1 MAKMY
6 GPKECYAPIRENATQ
21 VIISYDKV
29 ADGKKNA
36 YWHEVYFNKNRNANP
51 SLDQIK
57 EAVLADINQ
66 RVKAKI
72 IGGFVWTGINVWLST
87 ENQMNFVQAIAPVTL
102 KIGENEEGEAVYQQF
117 DTQEEL
123 KAFADA
129 CILWRQQ
136 CLQEGWQKKDSIDWS
151 PYEKALEE
159 QSK

>member
-1 MAKMY
+1 MY

-36 YWHEVYFNKNRNANP
+36 YWHEVYFNKNRNAKP

-87 ENQMNFVQAIAPVTL
+87 ENQINFVQAIAPVTL

-136 CLQEGWQKKDSIDWS
+136 CLQEGWQRKDGIDWT

-159 QSK
+159 LSK

>member
-1 MAKMY
+1 MY

-36 YWHEVYFNKNRNANP
+36 YWHEVYFNKNRNAKP

-72 IGGFVWTGINVWLST
+72 IGGFVWNEQPVWFSE
-87 ENQMNFVQAIAPVTL
+87 ENQMNWAQAVCPATF
-102 KIGENEEGEAVYQQF
+102 KIGEQEDVTPIYHDFE
-117 DTQEEL
+117 TQDEMTEFF
-123 KAFADA
+123 KA
-129 CILWRQQ
+129 CTLWKQQ
-136 CLQEGWQKKDSIDWS
+136 CLQEGWQRKDAIDWT

>member
-1 MAKMY
+1 MY

-36 YWHEVYFNKNRNANP
+36 YWHEVYFNKNRNAKP

-87 ENQMNFVQAIAPVTL
+87 ENQINFVQAIAPVTL

>member
-1 MAKMY
+1 MH
-6 GPKECYAPIRENATQ
+6 GPKECFVPVRQDASQ
-21 VIISYDKV
+21 VIVSYDFK

-36 YWHEVYFNKNRNANP
+36 YWHEVYFNKNRNAKP

-123 KAFADA
+123 KAFSDA
-129 CILWRQQ
+129 CIL
-136 CLQEGWQKKDSIDWS
+136 
-151 PYEKALEE
+151 
-159 QSK
+159 

>member
-1 MAKMY
+1 MY

-36 YWHEVYFNKNRNANP
+36 YWHEVYFNKNRNAKP

-57 EAVLADINQ
+57 DAVLADINQ

-151 PYEKALEE
+151 PYEKDLEE

>member
-1 MAKMY
+1 MY

-36 YWHEVYFNKNRNANP
+36 YWHEVYFNKNRNAKP

-136 CLQEGWQKKDSIDWS
+136 CLQEGWQRKDGIDWT

-159 QSK
+159 LSK

>member
-1 MAKMY
+1 MY

-36 YWHEVYFNKNRNANP
+36 YWHEVYFNKNRNAKP

-57 EAVLADINQ
+57 DAVLADINQ

>member
-1 MAKMY
+1 MY

-36 YWHEVYFNKNRNANP
+36 YWHEVYFNKNRNAKP

-72 IGGFVWTGINVWLST
+72 ISGFVWTGINVWLST

>member
-1 MAKMY
+1 MY

>member
-36 YWHEVYFNKNRNANP
+36 YWHEVYFNKNRNAKP

-72 IGGFVWTGINVWLST
+72 IGGFVWLGINVWLST

-136 CLQEGWQKKDSIDWS
+136 CLQEGWQKKDSMDWG
-151 PYEKALEE
+151 PYES
-159 QSK
+159 QN

>member
-1 MAKMY
+1 MLF
-6 GPKECYAPIRENATQ
+6 R
-21 VIISYDKV
+21 S
-29 ADGKKNA
+29 
-36 YWHEVYFNKNRNANP
+36 
-51 SLDQIK
+51 
-57 EAVLADINQ
+57 AVLADINQ

-136 CLQEGWQKKDSIDWS
+136 CLQEGWQKKDSMDWG
-151 PYEKALEE
+151 PYES
-159 QSK
+159 QD

>member
-1 MAKMY
+1 MY

-36 YWHEVYFNKNRNANP
+36 YWHEVYFNKNRNAKP

-72 IGGFVWTGINVWLST
+72 IGGFVWTGINVCLST

>member
-1 MAKMY
+1 MY

-36 YWHEVYFNKNRNANP
+36 YWHEVYFNKNRNAKP

-102 KIGENEEGEAVYQQF
+102 KIGEYEEGEAVYQQF

>member
-1 MAKMY
+1 MY

-36 YWHEVYFNKNRNANP
+36 YWHEVYFNKNRNAKP

-117 DTQEEL
+117 DTREEL

>member
-36 YWHEVYFNKNRNANP
+36 YWHEVYFNKNRNAKP

-66 RVKAKI
+66 RVKTAI
-72 IGGFVWTGINVWLST
+72 ISGFTYEGNPVWLSQ
-87 ENQMNFVQAIAPVTL
+87 ENQLNFSQAVVPATL
-102 KIGENEEGEAVYQQF
+102 KIGENQDGTPIYKTFSDA
-117 DTQEEL
+117 DEL

-151 PYEKALEE
+151 PYEPKDE
-159 QSK
+159 

>member
-1 MAKMY
+1 MY

-36 YWHEVYFNKNRNANP
+36 YWHEVYFNKNRNAKP